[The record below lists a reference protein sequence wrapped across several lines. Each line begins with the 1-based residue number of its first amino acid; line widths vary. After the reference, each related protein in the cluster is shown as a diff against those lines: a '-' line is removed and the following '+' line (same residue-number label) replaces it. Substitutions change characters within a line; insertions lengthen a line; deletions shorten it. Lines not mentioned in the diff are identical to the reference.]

1 MEQLSV
7 PVSQHVKDLGRKA
20 RERLQEQR
28 AKRREIVRL
37 EKEPTE
43 PVRPLLAP
51 RPVKRTLP
59 GIGMKRKRAKPQ
71 TLNHSV
77 EDAKV
82 DSWYPEVA
90 SFEKYIGDERSS
102 LVRLHGLPMGCKPE
116 AIRRFFSTLNPERVI
131 VLLSMDRELM
141 AWDAPIDASATT
153 TPRHAST
160 FRVHVK
166 FPSAPLANLA
176 TDRTGEILFT
186 GIGEDK
192 MGVKIAVTQVS
203 KLSAQWLL
211 KHMVRD
217 DGQSVIAYRGLN
229 S

>member
-1 MEQLSV
+1 
-7 PVSQHVKDLGRKA
+7 
-20 RERLQEQR
+20 
-28 AKRREIVRL
+28 
-37 EKEPTE
+37 
-43 PVRPLLAP
+43 
-51 RPVKRTLP
+51 
-59 GIGMKRKRAKPQ
+59 
-71 TLNHSV
+71 
-77 EDAKV
+77 
-82 DSWYPEVA
+82 
-90 SFEKYIGDERSS
+90 
-102 LVRLHGLPMGCKPE
+102 
-116 AIRRFFSTLNPERVI
+116 
-131 VLLSMDRELM
+131 
-141 AWDAPIDASATT
+141 
-153 TPRHAST
+153 
-160 FRVHVK
+160 VK